1 MPVELPRV
9 MKLSIISGR
18 CCRLLCLHSTKIKT
32 KSARKTFRDKPDV
45 PGRQQRHKEPW
56 ITMKVKQKLSLKENY
71 KTRTLKGVLAMR
83 RKLHEMLNKIHTSEN
98 IG

>member
-1 MPVELPRV
+1 
-9 MKLSIISGR
+9 
-18 CCRLLCLHSTKIKT
+18 
-32 KSARKTFRDKPDV
+32 
-45 PGRQQRHKEPW
+45 
-56 ITMKVKQKLSLKENY
+56 MKVKQKLSLEENY